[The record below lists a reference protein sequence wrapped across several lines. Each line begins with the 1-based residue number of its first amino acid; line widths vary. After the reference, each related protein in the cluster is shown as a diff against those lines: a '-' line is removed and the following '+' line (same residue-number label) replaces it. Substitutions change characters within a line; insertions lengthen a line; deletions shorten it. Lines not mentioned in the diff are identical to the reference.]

1 MSRYQTSL
9 DLWKRAKESL
19 AGGVSSNVR
28 AAAQPPLYFKSAQ
41 GTRMVDVDGNTFLD
55 YTLAQG
61 PMFLGHSPPEV
72 LEVVDQ
78 AMRQGQLYAGQHEME
93 IQLSEKIQAL
103 VPCAELV
110 RFGNSGSEAVHAAL
124 RLARGYTG
132 REKVLKFEGHYH
144 GWFDDQL
151 ISVHPPLEQAGPS
164 EQPQPVPASAGQA
177 RGTLES
183 VIVLPW
189 NNLELLRETMRIHGD
204 ELAAVIM
211 EPVMCNTSCIVPAP
225 GYLEGVR
232 DLCSEYGVVLIFDE
246 VITGFRLGLG
256 GAQGHFGVTPDLAT
270 FGKAMANGFP
280 ISCLAGK
287 REIMEQIA
295 SLTVNH
301 SGTYNSNVMA
311 IAAAWG
317 TVSQLERI
325 AEEAY
330 PRLYAL
336 GEQFTDGLR
345 DLAEELGLSVLVQGI
360 GPVFH
365 MAFTDQQS
373 MSDYRTSLVADM
385 ERYHRFVA
393 NMLDE
398 GVRILSRG
406 LWYLSTAHTEEDV
419 EFTLN
424 KIRIVWDDMRFT

>member
-1 MSRYQTSL
+1 
-9 DLWKRAKESL
+9 
-19 AGGVSSNVR
+19 
-28 AAAQPPLYFKSAQ
+28 
-41 GTRMVDVDGNTFLD
+41 
-55 YTLAQG
+55 
-61 PMFLGHSPPEV
+61 
-72 LEVVDQ
+72 
-78 AMRQGQLYAGQHEME
+78 
-93 IQLSEKIQAL
+93 
-103 VPCAELV
+103 
-110 RFGNSGSEAVHAAL
+110 
-124 RLARGYTG
+124 
-132 REKVLKFEGHYH
+132 
-144 GWFDDQL
+144 
-151 ISVHPPLEQAGPS
+151 
-164 EQPQPVPASAGQA
+164 
-177 RGTLES
+177 
-183 VIVLPW
+183 
-189 NNLELLRETMRIHGD
+189 
-204 ELAAVIM
+204 M

-365 MAFTDQQS
+365 VAFTDQQS
-373 MSDYRTSLVADM
+373 MSDYRTSLVADT

>member
-1 MSRYQTSL
+1 
-9 DLWKRAKESL
+9 
-19 AGGVSSNVR
+19 
-28 AAAQPPLYFKSAQ
+28 
-41 GTRMVDVDGNTFLD
+41 
-55 YTLAQG
+55 
-61 PMFLGHSPPEV
+61 
-72 LEVVDQ
+72 
-78 AMRQGQLYAGQHEME
+78 
-93 IQLSEKIQAL
+93 
-103 VPCAELV
+103 
-110 RFGNSGSEAVHAAL
+110 
-124 RLARGYTG
+124 LARGYTG

-189 NNLELLRETMRIHGD
+189 NNLELLRETMRTHGD

-211 EPVMCNTSCIVPAP
+211 EPVMCNTGCIVPAP

-365 MAFTDQQS
+365 VAFTDQQS